1 MNRREFLKLTLAL
14 IGSFAGHKL
23 FGKLSFVQASTG
35 TQNGGQKWA
44 MVIDQNKCTGCG
56 YCVNACQANN
66 DVNPEMAWNKV
77 YSSTR
82 VGDKEIFTPVS
93 CQHCEHAPCVSVCPV
108 GASYRREDGIVMMD
122 YERCIGC
129 RYCLLA
135 CPYGARSFNWD
146 TFSGPNPAVPE
157 WGEPDVERRP
167 RGVVEKC
174 TFCVQRLDRGLAEGL
189 TPGLDEAATP
199 ACVNA
204 CPVNA
209 RIFGDLNDS
218 DSPVSKALNNSPSF
232 RLSESL
238 GTGPRVYYLP
248 PQPIGEENNS

>member
-14 IGSFAGHKL
+14 IGSFAGNKL

-56 YCVNACQANN
+56 YCVKACQANN

-108 GASYRREDGIVMMD
+108 GASYRRE
-122 YERCIGC
+122 
-129 RYCLLA
+129 
-135 CPYGARSFNWD
+135 
-146 TFSGPNPAVPE
+146 
-157 WGEPDVERRP
+157 
-167 RGVVEKC
+167 
-174 TFCVQRLDRGLAEGL
+174 
-189 TPGLDEAATP
+189 
-199 ACVNA
+199 
-204 CPVNA
+204 
-209 RIFGDLNDS
+209 
-218 DSPVSKALNNSPSF
+218 
-232 RLSESL
+232 
-238 GTGPRVYYLP
+238 
-248 PQPIGEENNS
+248 